1 MYVFAFFNWLA
12 KKQPKHYDPYKN
24 GDFQTGAGAG
34 ADAGAGGDRTS
45 GAAVAST
52 DDDGNDNP
60 VTICDHAARNPFML
74 YSMEMRP
81 TLQAAKPGI
90 TVGELSK
97 MLGTIH
103 NHQ

>member
-1 MYVFAFFNWLA
+1 
-12 KKQPKHYDPYKN
+12 
-24 GDFQTGAGAG
+24 
-34 ADAGAGGDRTS
+34 
-45 GAAVAST
+45 
-52 DDDGNDNP
+52 
-60 VTICDHAARNPFML
+60 ML